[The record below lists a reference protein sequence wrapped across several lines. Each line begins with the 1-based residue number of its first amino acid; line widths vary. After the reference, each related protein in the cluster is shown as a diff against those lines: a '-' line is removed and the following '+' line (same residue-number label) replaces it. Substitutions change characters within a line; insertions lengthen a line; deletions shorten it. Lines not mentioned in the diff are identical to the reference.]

1 MIVLRTVGGQ
11 PVYLALGAVS
21 FTILLLLNLWSS
33 QVLVMGAQG
42 VSLFVEPLFMIAA
55 LLMSLLFGALVPLEV
70 YAFRIASALAV
81 QTGGTALGALIG
93 AASMTCCAPVLLPS
107 VLSLL
112 GFSGVTILGL
122 NATLNRF
129 WVPLATLSIIL
140 LSYSLVST
148 IRSLEA
154 PCRLGSRPEAL
165 HSTHQ

>member
-1 MIVLRTVGGQ
+1 MIVLRTVGRQ
-11 PVYLALGAVS
+11 PPYLALGFTS
-21 FTILLLLNLWSS
+21 FAALVLLNLWSS
-33 QVLVMGAQG
+33 QVLVIGKQS
-42 VSLFVEPLFMIAA
+42 VSVFVEPLFIIAA
-55 LLMSLLFGALVPLEV
+55 LLMSLLFGVLVPLEI
-70 YAFRIASALAV
+70 YAFRTASALAA
-81 QTGGTALGALIG
+81 QTGGTALGALVG
-93 AASMTCCAPVLLPS
+93 VASMTCCAPVLLPS

-140 LSYSLVST
+140 LIYSLVAT

-154 PCRLGSRPEAL
+154 PCRLGSRPASL